1 MRESMS
7 VTATE
12 LKNRLG
18 KYIDECQAEPV
29 VIEKSGREC
38 CVLLSMRRY
47 EELCQIEEKL
57 WDMRAQQA
65 ESEGFMSHEEVRDV
79 LVSGPEKT
87 E

>member
-1 MRESMS
+1 MS

-38 CVLLSMRRY
+38 CVLLSIRRY

-57 WDMRAQQA
+57 WDMRAQSA
-65 ESEGFMSHEEVRDV
+65 ENEGFMNHDEVRNI
-79 LVSGPEKT
+79 LKNAPEKT